1 MGYAR
6 SLTVAQDVGGIHHCY
21 SRCTRGERLLDS
33 PDRIAVLERRLAF
46 LSTRVFAIDLIE
58 FKPMGNHVHG
68 IVRTHPEL
76 TWCWSDE
83 EVARRWLLLSLAG
96 RRPDL
101 DPGEGPSDTDV
112 AALVARKPRI
122 EELRRRLAD
131 LGSYHSAWKEWS
143 AKRWNR
149 EDRVSGHF
157 WQGRYGVTT
166 ALDDGAVLTQSV
178 YVLLNAVHAG
188 LESELGTQRPGSLKT
203 RIERLV
209 RDATL
214 QAKAQAFEEGF
225 VHASW
230 TPVYPCDPGSAAD
243 LDDEEY
249 ARRVAVGRHRA
260 SFRAAIREEAQ
271 ALSHFAAVGE
281 REDVERAAR
290 ELREGDVAPRAAT
303 KVTKALQRR
312 PRPAKVPR
320 HRSRSGQAMAP
331 RTEIKS
337 DEQAWMKPWRNPFH
351 TTRLV
356 RGAVP
361 VIPGV
366 TLGML
371 ISLADQEGRHAR
383 PDKQGSIAR
392 DAEPAVAM
400 LRRMFVRDEGNAD
413 QCVAERGPPR
423 PRAASTSDQPGPA
436 PPVRTMDAARSL
448 ADELR
453 ARIEAIFKS
462 SVRSASSDTKPTAL
476 VSLRG
481 TASGSPESLRAE
493 AARRR
498 GTCVHAVRPQRR
510 E

>member
-6 SLTVAQDVGGIHHCY
+6 SLTVAQDVSGIHHCY
-21 SRCTRGERLLDS
+21 SRCTRGERLLES

-83 EVARRWLLLSLAG
+83 EVARRWLLLSIAG

-101 DPGEGPSDTDV
+101 DPGEGPTDADV
-112 AALVARKPRI
+112 AALVAQKPRI

-131 LGSYHSAWKEWS
+131 LGHYHSAWKEWS

-157 WQGRYGVTT
+157 WQGRYGITT

-203 RIERLV
+203 RIERLL

-214 QAKAQAFEEGF
+214 QPKAEAFEEGF

-249 ARRVAVGRHRA
+249 ARRVAAGRHRA
-260 SFRAAIREEAQ
+260 SFRAALREEAQ
-271 ALSHFAAVGE
+271 SLSHFATVGE

-290 ELREGDVAPRAAT
+290 ELRESDVAPRAT
-303 KVTKALQRR
+303 TEVTEALQRR
-312 PRPAKVPR
+312 PRPAKAPR
-320 HRSRSGQAMAP
+320 HRSGSGQAMAP
-331 RTEIKS
+331 RTELKS
-337 DEQAWMKPWRNPFH
+337 DQQAWMMPWPNPFH

-356 RGAVP
+356 CGAVP

-366 TLGML
+366 TLGTL
-371 ISLADQEGRHAR
+371 IALADQEGRHAR
-383 PDKQGSIAR
+383 PDKRGAIAR
-392 DAEPAVAM
+392 DAEPALAT
-400 LRRMFVRDEGNAD
+400 LRRMFVRDEGDAD
-413 QCVAERGPPR
+413 RCGAERGPTEPR
-423 PRAASTSDQPGPA
+423 SESISDWAGPS
-436 PPVRTMDAARSL
+436 PLVRTIDAAKAL

-453 ARIEAIFKS
+453 DRIDAIFKS
-462 SVRSASSDTKPTAL
+462 SVRPAPSDTKQTAL

-481 TASGSPESLRAE
+481 TVSGSPESLSAE

-498 GTCVHAVRPQRR
+498 GTCVHAVRPQHR